1 MIKPLNHYVALQAI
15 EEQEEVT
22 ASGIYLGT
30 TNKSKQPVGKVVAV
44 KKTPVFSDGPKG
56 GSSIFF
62 SMVEVGDIVYYKN
75 GIEIKDGNDSY
86 ILVEEK
92 DLIAKRG
99 EEE

>member
-1 MIKPLNHYVALQAI
+1 MIKPLNNYVVLVAI

-30 TNKSKQPVGKVVAV
+30 TNKAKQPVGRVVATRSV
-44 KKTPVFSDGPKG
+44 ANMMGLKLGT
-56 GSSIFF
+56 
-62 SMVEVGDIVYYKN
+62 IVYYKN
-75 GIEIKDGNDSY
+75 GIEIKDGNETY
-86 ILVEEK
+86 ILVKEE

>member
-1 MIKPLNHYVALQAI
+1 MIKPLNNYVVLVAI

-30 TNKSKQPVGKVVAV
+30 TNKAKQPVGRVVAV
-44 KKTPVFSDGPKG
+44 KKCPVFSDGPKG

-62 SMVEVGDIVYYKN
+62 SMVDVGDIVYYHS
-75 GIEIKDGNDSY
+75 GIEIKDGNETY
-86 ILVEEK
+86 ILVKET

-99 EEE
+99 GEE